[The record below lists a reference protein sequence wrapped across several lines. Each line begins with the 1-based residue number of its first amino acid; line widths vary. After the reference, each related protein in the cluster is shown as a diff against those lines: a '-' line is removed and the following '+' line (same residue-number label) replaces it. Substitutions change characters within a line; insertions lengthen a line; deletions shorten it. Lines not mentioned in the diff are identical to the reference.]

1 VRLQGAQQR
10 RRTAHFPPGLD
21 VAGPVRPGGAPRE
34 QPVFEIRGGDAEA
47 FKQATETLLPR
58 VVQRHLFCEDSRV
71 QRLEDFGVAPIEV
84 RGVDERD
91 SSVTLTDG
99 LQRLSRG
106 VSMVEER
113 VVEIEENRSNPRAA
127 L

>member
-1 VRLQGAQQR
+1 M
-10 RRTAHFPPGLD
+10 
-21 VAGPVRPGGAPRE
+21 
-34 QPVFEIRGGDAEA
+34 
-47 FKQATETLLPR
+47 
-58 VVQRHLFCEDSRV
+58 

-91 SSVTLTDG
+91 SRVTLADG

-113 VVEIEENRSNPRAA
+113 VVEIEKDRSNQRAA
-127 L
+127 LFRADAPEARSDAHAKLS